1 MLRLKLKSNCIKEK
15 VKHNGTERQK
25 DKGWEKIYETKSYF
39 KKSHCGYIVWNK
51 LIFKA
56 KQIFMNKEIH
66 YFLKLPEI

>member
-1 MLRLKLKSNCIKEK
+1 MA
-15 VKHNGTERQK
+15 QK
-25 DKGWEKIYETKSYF
+25 DTKIRDEKRFMKQNLIL

-56 KQIFMNKEIH
+56 KQIFMDKEIH